1 MGSVEVDAGGWGARS
16 GGMDSPVSDTGVLIR
31 APLRSAGTSGIPRTV
46 GASPRICSVCHACS
60 NASANSCTVA
70 KRSLGSLASA
80 LNTTCS
86 IAGEIVE
93 AFSRKGDGGTAKCWA
108 TISVTEP

>member
-1 MGSVEVDAGGWGARS
+1 MGGVEVDAGSWGARS
-16 GGMDSPVSDTGVLIR
+16 GGIDSPVSDTGGMSGVPV
-31 APLRSAGTSGIPRTV
+31 APRFIVGV
-46 GASPRICSVCHACS
+46 GALPRICPDHACS
-60 NASANSCTVA
+60 NASANACTVA

-80 LNTTCS
+80 VNTTCS
-86 IAGEIVE
+86 TAGEIVE

>member
-1 MGSVEVDAGGWGARS
+1 MGSVKVDAGGWGARS
-16 GGMDSPVSDTGVLIR
+16 GGMDSPVSDTSGMSGV
-31 APLRSAGTSGIPRTV
+31 PRSV

-60 NASANSCTVA
+60 NASANACTVA

-80 LNTTCS
+80 VSTTCS

-93 AFSRKGDGGTAKCWA
+93 AFSRKGDGGTARCWA